1 MADTR
6 NTTLTIA
13 GMNILAKCQQG
24 KELHFT
30 RVMMGDGK
38 IPEGQHIKDMTD
50 MVNPILNLPV
60 GAIRVDG
67 TGTSV
72 MECILK
78 NAELEQGF
86 FARELGIFANDPDT
100 QEEVLYAYRN
110 TGDYSEYIPA
120 AASGEVINFVYSVIT
135 VVGQSENVTVV
146 IEEGIGGVSR
156 AEFYDH
162 QNDVNPHPNF
172 LKVGTTV
179 QNCLVVFVGEQN
191 NPRRLDRITVED
203 LRGVLLG
210 AKTFTLPIMN
220 GRLSQLETELA
231 NIGIR
236 LDGPPNIVVSSEAP
250 ADPNAVWFKVDP
262 QYDAEFADLI
272 FRDLDLS
279 NMAFYDD
286 FFPVQE
292 IETLKI
298 SVNAITA
305 GSRTI
310 GVASLEGVKPGQ
322 WYTVTD
328 GVNSEDIQVKSSSKN
343 DGVLR
348 IICTKDIQNTY
359 VIDNT
364 VILRTTAEMAAR
376 VIGPAGRSGVRFNT
390 GENMVSL
397 TKEFSEDGIRALAY
411 AQCMIHHDALTDGQ
425 LHAYVTFGDEVRTV
439 TDVNIGTGTGER
451 QTLQLPDTGVD
462 YNTIEIKVDGVKY
475 PYFSANTEPE
485 HPEVTLTAAE
495 GAVVTASY
503 KCGYGMETWNEME
516 QVSQENY
523 GDTGRMATK
532 FEFAMPEGKSAATRT
547 AIKFALEK
555 GESGAND
562 STIIYAV
569 AIGWAK
575 AADADAAAD

>member
-13 GMNILAKCQQG
+13 GMNLLTKCQLG

-38 IPEGQHIKDMTD
+38 VPEGQNIKDMTD
-50 MVNPILNLPV
+50 MVSPRLKLPIGDKRLD
-60 GAIRVDG
+60 GAG
-67 TGTSV
+67 TAV

-86 FARELGIFANDPDT
+86 VARELGIYANDPDSG
-100 QEEVLYAYRN
+100 EEVLYAYRN

-120 AASGEVINFVYSVIT
+120 AASGEAINFVYSVIT
-135 VVGQSENVTVV
+135 VVGQTENVTVV
-146 IEEGIGGVSR
+146 IEEGLGGVSR

-162 QNDVNPHPNF
+162 QNNVNPHPNF
-172 LKVGTTV
+172 LKIGSTV

-191 NPRRLDRITVED
+191 NPRRLDRISVED

-210 AKTFTLPIMN
+210 AKTFTLPIIN
-220 GRLSQLETELA
+220 GRLSQIETELA

-236 LDGPPNIVVSSEAP
+236 LDGPPNIVVSSKAP
-250 ADPNAVWFKVDP
+250 SDPHAVWLKVDP
-262 QYDAEFADLI
+262 QDDEEFADLI

-310 GVASLEGVKPGQ
+310 GVASLDGVKPGQ

-364 VILRTTAEMAAR
+364 VILRTTADIATR
-376 VIGPAGRSGVRFNT
+376 VVGLTGKGGIRFNT
-390 GENMVSL
+390 GESMVSL
-397 TKEFSEDGIRALAY
+397 TKEFAEDGISALAY
-411 AQCMIHHDALTDGQ
+411 AQCMIRHEALKDAK
-425 LHAYVTFGDEVRTV
+425 LHAYVTFSGEVRTV
-439 TDVNIGTGTGER
+439 TDIHIGIGTGAR

-475 PYFSANTEPE
+475 PYISANTEPE
-485 HPEVTLTAAE
+485 RPEVTLTVAE

-503 KCGYGMETWNEME
+503 KCGYGRETWHEME

-523 GDTGRMATK
+523 GNTGHIATK
-532 FEFAMPEGKSAATRT
+532 FEFAMPGENAATRT
-547 AIKFALEK
+547 AIKFTLER
-555 GESGAND
+555 GESGESE
-562 STIIYAV
+562 STIVYAI
-569 AIGWAK
+569 ATGWAK
-575 AADADAAAD
+575 APDAD